1 MSTKVVAKPVSA
13 VIAVML
19 AAIILAVS
27 LPFASMA
34 AVDDFIEDGSLIYLV
49 TSEDDGSG
57 YGTVTVGFN
66 EDVDPENVTSIKI
79 PDTVTYGDNVY
90 VVTEIAENA
99 FSVCSSLASLDI
111 SECYDLTT
119 IGQGAFYECAKLKS
133 ISVPCDFDMSV
144 LKGSG
149 IVPTEDGYY
158 VEGFVMVVGEVIS
171 MTTEPLVYGEF
182 TYCHS
187 WEVNDKN
194 YAEHKCSICGEK
206 ASHSWQPDKNN
217 ASQHICTV
225 CKYTE
230 AHYGTADCNG
240 NAKCSACSA
249 EFKTEK
255 GSHAWN
261 VIAETIGTT
270 TAEYACSA
278 CTTTKEESIGIG
290 ENEAEFE
297 GQRIRMILQ
306 DPYKCLPEGV
316 RLSATPIQAGAARYN
331 ELKAKLDD
339 EVHDKSLAFFELELY
354 QANGEQIS
362 GAIPGRVRILIQIPD
377 GWEKS
382 DIEIALIMDG
392 QDLEFEESI
401 ITIDGVDYVAF
412 WTNHFSPYAMMKVTN
427 SETRS
432 PETGSPEYTLIP
444 AYILA
449 ASPAILIG
457 FAVYKK
463 KKRI

>member
-1 MSTKVVAKPVSA
+1 MSTKAVAKPVSA
-13 VIAVML
+13 MIAFIL

-34 AVDDFIEDGSLIYLV
+34 TADYIEEGNFFFFI
-49 TSEDDGSG
+49 TSEPNGSEP
-57 YGTVTVGFN
+57 GTVCVWFN
-66 EDVDPENVTSIKI
+66 ESVDPDSVTDIKI
-79 PDTVTYGDNVY
+79 PGTVTYGDNTY
-90 VVTEIAENA
+90 VVTQITESA
-99 FSVCSSLASLDI
+99 FGGFSSLESLDI
-111 SECYDLTT
+111 SECYGLTE
-119 IGQGAFYECAKLKS
+119 IGADAFIDCTKLKS
-133 ISVPCDFDMSV
+133 ISVPCDFDTSV
-144 LKGSG
+144 FEGTG

-158 VEGFVMVVGEVIS
+158 VEGLVMVVGEEIS
-171 MTTEPLVYGEF
+171 VTREPLVDGEF

-194 YAEHKCSICGEK
+194 YAEHKCSKCGEK
-206 ASHSWQPDKNN
+206 AYHSWQPDNNN

-261 VIAETIGTT
+261 VIADTIGTT
-270 TAEYACSA
+270 TADYKC
-278 CTTTKEESIGIG
+278 ESCEKVEKQKIDSSDCGV
-290 ENEAEFE
+290 NFK
-297 GQRIRMILQ
+297 GQRLKTILQ
-306 DPYKCLPEGV
+306 DPYRFLPDGTKLKTTV
-316 RLSATPIQAGAARYN
+316 IDIGSKRYN
-331 ELKAKLDD
+331 ELLDKLDRSHAGD
-339 EVHDKSLAFFELELY
+339 IAFFELELY

-362 GAIPGRVRILIQIPD
+362 GAIVGKVRILIQIPD
-377 GWEKS
+377 GWKKS
-382 DIEIALIMDG
+382 DIEMALVMDG

-449 ASPAILIG
+449 ASPAVLIG